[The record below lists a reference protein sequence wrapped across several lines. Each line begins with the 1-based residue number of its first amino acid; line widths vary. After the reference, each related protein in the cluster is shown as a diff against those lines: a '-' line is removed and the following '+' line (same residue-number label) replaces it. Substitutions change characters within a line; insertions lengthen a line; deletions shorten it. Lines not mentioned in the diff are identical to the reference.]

1 MSRQESCWGWRDMA
15 VIGILAFDV
24 LEGRVWQRSWSIP
37 SPPQAGE
44 VETHELDGRTWQ
56 PGRRSIAKA
65 R

>member
-1 MSRQESCWGWRDMA
+1 MA

-56 PGRRSIAKA
+56 PGGRSSAKA